1 MRKYIHIY
9 IYIYVHMYIHAYMHA
24 YTRIHT
30 YTRAHTH
37 THMHTH
43 THTHRYIR
51 TCMHTYVRMQNTCTV
66 RTDVDQQTHVAL
78 YVQIYRNKLQHERT
92 HTHNHTLL
100 STYLYVCRPFCTSC
114 SQVVRSGDGTDDT
127 RGKLT
132 QRSGDDAC
140 QWRAHQ
146 NHSEPLTAA
155 SKQLRRINSSAWCS
169 LADRLAIA
177 PCRDVQSVHIEVH
190 DMEQGVQALLVV
202 TGIA

>member
-1 MRKYIHIY
+1 
-9 IYIYVHMYIHAYMHA
+9 MHA
-24 YTRIHT
+24 Y
-30 YTRAHTH
+30 
-37 THMHTH
+37 
-43 THTHRYIR
+43 IR
-51 TCMHTYVRMQNTCTV
+51 TYAKHMYRTIRRRSTDTCCIIC
-66 RTDVDQQTHVAL
+66 TDIQKQTPT
-78 YVQIYRNKLQHERT
+78 RT